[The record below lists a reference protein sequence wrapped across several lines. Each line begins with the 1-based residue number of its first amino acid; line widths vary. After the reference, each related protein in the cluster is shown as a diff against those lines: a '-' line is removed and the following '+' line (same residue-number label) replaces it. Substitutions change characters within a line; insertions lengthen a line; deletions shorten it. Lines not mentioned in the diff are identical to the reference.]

1 MPSISIP
8 RVFLLSVVYS
18 SFALDCF
25 RCTGY
30 SDDDECSSGG
40 PELINS
46 GESDIKK
53 TCTDSDDVCFVS
65 MAGVW
70 LNTGVHFILFVTSH
84 ITALYTS
91 SLIHLSLHILL
102 HHDIDITTLNAAH
115 CTSLHNLPLSSLR
128 TTAHL
133 YVPSTAIHR
142 RPSTLPLMICIL
154 IGNNY
159 TYHNTVRNVNMRL

>member
-1 MPSISIP
+1 MPSISIS

-91 SLIHLSLHILL
+91 SSIHPSLHILL
-102 HHDIDITTLNAAH
+102 HHDIDITTLNAARRPLYLSAQSAPPLFTNYG
-115 CTSLHNLPLSSLR
+115 TSLCTFNCNTPQAID
-128 TTAHL
+128 TATNDL
-133 YVPSTAIHR
+133 YF
-142 RPSTLPLMICIL
+142 
-154 IGNNY
+154 NW
-159 TYHNTVRNVNMRL
+159 